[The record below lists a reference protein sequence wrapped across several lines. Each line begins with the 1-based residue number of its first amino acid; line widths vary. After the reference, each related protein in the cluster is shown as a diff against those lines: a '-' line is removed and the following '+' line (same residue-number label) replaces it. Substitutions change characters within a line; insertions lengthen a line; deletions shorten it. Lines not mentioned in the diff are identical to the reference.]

1 MPALI
6 VRNNIA
12 VENYL
17 REHPFAR
24 IGKVLSGGYIIIYVP
39 EDKVDTIAQEIGIAP
54 TSSYPLVVGLMGK
67 EALDISGI
75 TQVQQQ
81 PFLNLTGRGVLLG
94 FIDTGI
100 DYTKEAFRYEDD
112 TSKVQFIWDQTA
124 DGPAPSGYPFG
135 TEYTNDQINQ
145 ALKSPDPFSIV
156 GQRDTVGHGTFLASV
171 AAGREKGEYM
181 GAAPDAELIVV
192 KLRKA
197 GSFFQNYFLVPE
209 SQENVFETGSV
220 MMGIEYILD
229 KAVQLNRPVAICIS
243 VGTNLSGHDGF
254 NIFEEYISRISH
266 RPGVT
271 ICCAAGDEGNARHH
285 TQGTIAKTGDIQK
298 IQISVGENAGS
309 FLQSIWNNASD
320 RISIAVTSP
329 TGEVVGRIPAKNGT
343 FFTERL
349 ILERST
355 VKVGYYFPIEGSGSQ
370 LTSVRIIDATPGIWT
385 ISIYGDIIIDGRY
398 HAWLPITGFVH
409 PSVAYLSPSPNTT
422 VVVPA
427 AATGDITVGAYNSL
441 DKSLYAASSWGPNR
455 LMVSLPDLTAPGVEV
470 MGTTITG
477 HGRMEGTSVAAA
489 VTSGACALLLQWGIV
504 ERNEPTLN
512 TYLARAYLIRG
523 CDRDPGL
530 EYPNYQWGYGRLNL
544 INTFNSLRRTQG

>member
-24 IGKVLSGGYIIIYVP
+24 IGKVLSGNYVIIYIP
-39 EDKVDTIAQEIGIAP
+39 EDKAHNLMQELGITP
-54 TSSYPLVVGLMGK
+54 PSSYPIVVGLMGK
-67 EALDISGI
+67 EALDASGI

-100 DYTKEAFRYEDD
+100 DYTKDAFKYEDD

-124 DGPAPSGYPFG
+124 DGPAPNGYPFG
-135 TEYTNDQINQ
+135 AEYTNNQINQ

-156 GQRDTVGHGTFLASV
+156 PQRDTVGHGTFLASV

-197 GSFFQNYFLVPE
+197 SSFFRNYFLVPE
-209 SQENVFETGSV
+209 SQENVFESTDV

-254 NIFEEYISRISH
+254 NILEEYISLISH
-266 RPGVT
+266 RAGVT
-271 ICCAAGDEGNARHH
+271 FCCAAGDEGNTRHH
-285 TQGTIAKTGDIQK
+285 TQGIIAKTGDVQRIEV
-298 IQISVGENAGS
+298 SVGENAGS
-309 FLQSIWNNASD
+309 FHFSIWNNASD
-320 RISIAVTSP
+320 RTSVSITSP
-329 TGEVVGRIPAKNGT
+329 TGEVVGRVPAKNGT
-343 FFTERL
+343 ILTERL
-349 ILERST
+349 ILEKST
-355 VKVGYYFPIEGSGSQ
+355 VKVNYYFPIEGSGSQ
-370 LTSVRIIDATPGIWT
+370 LTGVRIMDATPGIWT
-385 ISIYGDIIIDGRY
+385 ISVHGDIIIDGRY
-398 HAWLPITGFVH
+398 NAWLPITGFVH
-409 PSVAYLSPSPNTT
+409 PSVEFLSSSPNTT
-422 VVVPA
+422 IVVPA
-427 AATGDITVGAYNSL
+427 TTTGNITVGAYDSL

-455 LMVSLPDLTAPGVEV
+455 LLASLPDLTAPGVEV
-470 MGTTITG
+470 TGATITG
-477 HGRMEGTSVAAA
+477 HGKMEGTSVAAA

-530 EYPNYQWGYGRLNL
+530 GYPNYQWGYGRLNL
-544 INTFNSLRRTQG
+544 INTFHVLRRTQG